1 MFTAIPAL
9 QKPAL
14 PLARMF
20 QIFVVLAAAWVVAD
34 RIQIAS
40 GLPLWLDETWS
51 GMIAT
56 RSDWSSFW
64 REVWLDCNPPLYY
77 LFLTGWVTV
86 FGDSN
91 LMLRL
96 PSVFFVVCA
105 AALPLVWR
113 PQGLNRT
120 GAWTWGA
127 LILFWQPGLFIMLDA
142 RGYGL
147 MILLATISCL
157 VVARLFEQL
166 SRSGAALWVLI
177 GTLMFLTHYYAAA
190 LLIGQGVLLL
200 QRHRVEL
207 MRMWPIGLI
216 ALPGLG
222 WFAYHLPRLQDYG
235 RADVIWYEPTG
246 LVSTFEHFLF
256 VFGAHYIVAFGV
268 VVAVVIAIVHRP
280 PGAMARMP
288 GNRNLVLTVCAAA
301 IGFAVAISVG
311 SVQPS
316 LADRYFVPV
325 VPAAMLGL
333 ALLTQR
339 CARQEVAALVLT
351 FAFFLPEFDA
361 DYARNAAHN
370 RAIYGYE
377 EGSEFVSLY
386 RPDRLLFVW
395 DHPAAKILDDASLKG
410 IGGYFLDRADA
421 NTPTQSLIV
430 AQDDDANEVLRVA
443 ADSER
448 PAVIWLYNTA
458 RRSAARGHPPTFE
471 DDPAWT
477 CRHHHRETSN
487 AGQLGSIACVKLGD
501 AR

>member
-166 SRSGAALWVLI
+166 TRSGAA
-177 GTLMFLTHYYAAA
+177 
-190 LLIGQGVLLL
+190 
-200 QRHRVEL
+200 
-207 MRMWPIGLI
+207 
-216 ALPGLG
+216 
-222 WFAYHLPRLQDYG
+222 
-235 RADVIWYEPTG
+235 
-246 LVSTFEHFLF
+246 
-256 VFGAHYIVAFGV
+256 
-268 VVAVVIAIVHRP
+268 
-280 PGAMARMP
+280 
-288 GNRNLVLTVCAAA
+288 
-301 IGFAVAISVG
+301 
-311 SVQPS
+311 
-316 LADRYFVPV
+316 
-325 VPAAMLGL
+325 
-333 ALLTQR
+333 
-339 CARQEVAALVLT
+339 
-351 FAFFLPEFDA
+351 
-361 DYARNAAHN
+361 
-370 RAIYGYE
+370 
-377 EGSEFVSLY
+377 
-386 RPDRLLFVW
+386 
-395 DHPAAKILDDASLKG
+395 
-410 IGGYFLDRADA
+410 
-421 NTPTQSLIV
+421 
-430 AQDDDANEVLRVA
+430 
-443 ADSER
+443 
-448 PAVIWLYNTA
+448 
-458 RRSAARGHPPTFE
+458 
-471 DDPAWT
+471 
-477 CRHHHRETSN
+477 
-487 AGQLGSIACVKLGD
+487 
-501 AR
+501 